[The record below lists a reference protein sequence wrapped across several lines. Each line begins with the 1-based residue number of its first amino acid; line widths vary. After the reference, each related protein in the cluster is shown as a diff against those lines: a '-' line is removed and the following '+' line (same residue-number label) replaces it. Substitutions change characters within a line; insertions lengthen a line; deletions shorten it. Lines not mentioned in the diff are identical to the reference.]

1 MPLKKLERQWYTIL
15 CGNTKAVWVATLKP
29 NPPLHVRPVWCPSY
43 QVCNTLIDV
52 VVSLWNVTTIPV
64 FSMPVRE
71 RFSRELQGRPRPRG
85 RATPAPHG
93 GISVIGERTGSNAK
107 LDKRGASKGPVPGPR
122 YGGGYSKNMEIP
134 IRCGKNLCMNVPVFL
149 CL

>member
-93 GISVIGERTGSNAK
+93 SRARCYRRKNGPPNAKHGERE
-107 LDKRGASKGPVPGPR
+107 ASKGALPGTACSVLGKRADPLEGR
-122 YGGGYSKNMEIP
+122 VSNIFTGGW
-134 IRCGKNLCMNVPVFL
+134 C
-149 CL
+149 